1 MGVLAMTDIER
12 LALIK
17 AENRRL
23 KGENELLQQRL
34 ELWEA
39 QAEELTKKYL
49 LLENQTRGTN
59 R

>member
-1 MGVLAMTDIER
+1 MTDTER

-17 AENRRL
+17 AENMRL

-34 ELWEA
+34 ELWEE

-49 LLENQTRGTN
+49 LLENQTRGTK